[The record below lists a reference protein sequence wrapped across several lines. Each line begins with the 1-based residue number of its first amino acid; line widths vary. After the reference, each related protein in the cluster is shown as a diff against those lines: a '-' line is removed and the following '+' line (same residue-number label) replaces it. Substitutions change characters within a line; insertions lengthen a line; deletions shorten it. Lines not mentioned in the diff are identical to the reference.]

1 MFTVGVV
8 ALASSWFEEW
18 LPANLWQCSAP
29 PRVAAD
35 PMSHRSQIPAFPAIR
50 GLRSNDHRESRT
62 IPAGCVRPGMAGK
75 SHCEA
80 GPPLPAVALSA
91 TTGLYL
97 A

>member
-62 IPAGCVRPGMAGK
+62 IPAGYVRPGIARK
-75 SHCEA
+75 PHSEA
-80 GPPLPAVALSA
+80 GPPLPPVAPSPTTALS
-91 TTGLYL
+91 LP
-97 A
+97 